1 MSIKSPVQLKFSSGS
16 DEGWPVAY
24 KTQYLSSAGRRK
36 VEKVRQM
43 MAKFNGDSQF
53 SSSTFW
59 NTKSPDQR
67 SAILMISQA
76 DGTMTSATTEGIRKR
91 ARTKW
96 KGFFLFFSLSLIFQ
110 VFSPFFR
117 AHLIK
122 ESSEKAK
129 IVWPAERVTG
139 RL

>member
-24 KTQYLSSAGRRK
+24 KTQYPSSAGRRK

-43 MAKFNGDSQF
+43 MANGDSQF

-91 ARTKW
+91 ARRKW
-96 KGFFLFFSLSLIFQ
+96 KVFFLFFSLSHLSCFL
-110 VFSPFFR
+110 SFFR
-117 AHLIK
+117 AHSIK
-122 ESSEKAK
+122 ESSEKAN
-129 IVWPAERVTG
+129 IAWPAEIATG
-139 RL
+139 KL